1 MGDYEHIH
9 EENVVEIEKKEEE
22 KLKPPPKYAVVFHND
37 DYTTMDFVTEML
49 MKHFKLSLEDAVMV
63 MLDVHQKGQAIAGV
77 YTQDIAITKIAIVL
91 GEARSQEFPLLLT
104 AEKYE

>member
-1 MGDYEHIH
+1 MSDFEHIH
-9 EENVVEIEKKEEE
+9 EENVVEIEKKKEE

-49 MKHFKLSLEDAVMV
+49 MKYFKHSLEDAVML
-63 MLDVHQKGQAIAGV
+63 MLSVHEKGQAIAGV
-77 YTQDIAITKIAIVL
+77 YTQDIALSKMAIVIS
-91 GEARSQEFPLLLT
+91 EARKQEFPLLLT